1 MKKTFAFI
9 AAAAAAA
16 LFCQG
21 QASAE
26 IRLPGVIGNG
36 MVLQQN
42 ATANVWGFAEPESE
56 IRVTTDWNGETC
68 IVRCASD
75 GSWRAGIATPSA
87 GMTARSITIT
97 EISAEKKG
105 GKVISSVTLSDIL
118 IGEVWLCSGQ
128 SNMEMPLDGFWDCPV
143 EGSAEE
149 IALSGSCDGVRMIT
163 IPKTGALAPQESVG
177 GEWKKCSPENTAG
190 FSATGYHFAK
200 TLSAVLGIPVGI
212 ISCSWG
218 GSTLEGW
225 LPKETVASFGDL
237 DTDVSEPAEGN
248 HGWNWDAHTPFIMYN
263 GMLHPLRHYTLRG
276 FCWYQGESN
285 VGRHDTYADRLETMV
300 SLWRDIWNAGELPF
314 LIVEIAPY
322 EYGGDGTSAARL
334 REAQFK
340 AARAIHQCGIVC
352 TNDLVYP
359 YESTQIHPCRKT
371 EVGQRLAY
379 AAINRTYGIQ
389 SIDCEGPAFREMK
402 IEGDEALLYF
412 DNDRNGFSPWN
423 GIEGFEMAG
432 ADKVFHK
439 AEARVLPGRKCVAVR
454 SSEVPHPV
462 AVRYCFRDF
471 CPGNLTGARNLP
483 AFPFRTDSW

>member
-42 ATANVWGFAEPESE
+42 ATANVWGFAEPGSE

-149 IALSGSCDGVRMIT
+149 IALSGSCDG
-163 IPKTGALAPQESVG
+163 
-177 GEWKKCSPENTAG
+177 
-190 FSATGYHFAK
+190 
-200 TLSAVLGIPVGI
+200 
-212 ISCSWG
+212 
-218 GSTLEGW
+218 
-225 LPKETVASFGDL
+225 
-237 DTDVSEPAEGN
+237 
-248 HGWNWDAHTPFIMYN
+248 
-263 GMLHPLRHYTLRG
+263 
-276 FCWYQGESN
+276 
-285 VGRHDTYADRLETMV
+285 
-300 SLWRDIWNAGELPF
+300 
-314 LIVEIAPY
+314 
-322 EYGGDGTSAARL
+322 
-334 REAQFK
+334 
-340 AARAIHQCGIVC
+340 
-352 TNDLVYP
+352 
-359 YESTQIHPCRKT
+359 
-371 EVGQRLAY
+371 
-379 AAINRTYGIQ
+379 
-389 SIDCEGPAFREMK
+389 
-402 IEGDEALLYF
+402 
-412 DNDRNGFSPWN
+412 
-423 GIEGFEMAG
+423 
-432 ADKVFHK
+432 
-439 AEARVLPGRKCVAVR
+439 
-454 SSEVPHPV
+454 
-462 AVRYCFRDF
+462 
-471 CPGNLTGARNLP
+471 
-483 AFPFRTDSW
+483 